1 MTGKFEL
8 AFTEKVGFASAG
20 GVLPPVVEKL
30 LLEAVEARA
39 NTARAESLLW
49 TAQVI
54 DPTCLQV
61 YFALYKFYFHRR
73 RLDDAERAACL
84 ALHAAAQKGDFDPDW
99 QSATPA
105 TTDWSNA
112 LGPQH
117 FYLFSLKALAF
128 IRLRQHRQKESQ
140 TLLDKLSELDPGDSV
155 GHSVIR
161 GLAENA

>member
-1 MTGKFEL
+1 MTGTFEL
-8 AFTEKVGFASAG
+8 AFAEKVKFAAAG
-20 GVLPPVVEKL
+20 GPLPPVIEKL
-30 LLEAVEARA
+30 LLEAVEAKA
-39 NTARAESLLW
+39 NSARAESLLW

-84 ALHAAAQKGDFDPDW
+84 ALRAAADKGGFDPTW
-99 QSATPA
+99 ETATPSTA
-105 TTDWSNA
+105 DWSNA

-128 IRLRQHRQKESQ
+128 IRLRQHRPEESRA
-140 TLLDKLSELDPGDSV
+140 LLHKLQELDPEDSV

-161 GLAENA
+161 GLAEQV